1 MSRFAGE
8 RTVVVGLGVS
18 GAAAAEVLAAEGAQV
33 LVSEARPAADV
44 ELPAALRDLGV
55 ELAAGGHAPE
65 HLEGATIVVPSPGV
79 PPEAP
84 ILRVGGAARDPDL
97 G

>member
-18 GAAAAEVLAAEGAQV
+18 GAAAAEVLAAEGAHV
-33 LVSEARPAADV
+33 LVSEARQPEDV

-55 ELAAGGHAPE
+55 ELSAGGNAPE

-79 PPEAP
+79 SPDTP
-84 ILRVGGAARDPDL
+84 ILREAA
-97 G
+97 